1 MKYKTYIQSLLTQER
16 KAFTDEALERFPFIE
31 IFKSVNGFDR
41 DEVIEEF
48 LKLDI
53 KYHHLKLNHKGNP
66 WKCFHTYGT
75 LACWITKVKFLR
87 FQISNKISYALLL
100 EDDLKIS
107 DDFFLGFDAIMKN
120 EWRSLD
126 DRINIIRLFRWGE
139 GYLTSLESAKRV
151 YSLIK
156 KNGVIGNIDDQ
167 FREACGR
174 ELKLD
179 FDNYYNQLV
188 KTNCGEIGKTRPLD
202 DYFYKAIQNT
212 NKK

>member
-53 KYHHLKLNHKGNP
+53 KYHHLKLNNKGNL
-66 WKCFHTYGT
+66 WKWFHTYGT
-75 LACWITKVKFLR
+75 LACWITKVKFLQ
-87 FQISNKISYALLL
+87 FQISNKIPYALLL

-107 DDFFLGFDAIMKN
+107 DDFFLGFDNIMKN
-120 EWRSLD
+120 KWHRLD
-126 DRINIIRLFRWGE
+126 EKINIIRLFTWGE
-139 GYLTSLESAKRV
+139 GYLTSLSSAKRT
-151 YSLIK
+151 YQLIK

-167 FREACGR
+167 FRDNCGP
-174 ELKLD
+174 ELKLK
-179 FDNYYNQLV
+179 FNNYYNKLIE
-188 KTNCGEIGKTRPLD
+188 TNLGDIGKTPSLD
-202 DYFYKAIQNT
+202 DYFYKSISLS
-212 NKK
+212 